1 MTTVTLP
8 ALTSYQKAV
17 WDFLCTTSE
26 NVPSHFSGKVAVIKS
41 VRQSGKSFLA
51 QMLLIA
57 FALTKRCTSA
67 IYEPTLAQAR
77 VQFKAIENYF
87 KGSDIITKA
96 NATLLEIEFANGSTI
111 YFKSTEQSS
120 RGFTIDGLLVLDECT
135 YLSEDEIYATLPLIN
150 AHNAP
155 LLIASTPF
163 ISDGYYYNMYQKGIS
178 NPTDKIKSFDWSK
191 EPEIDRFLTPERKE
205 FYKQTMSR
213 SKFITEVLGEFLS
226 DNGLLFRNLEACTTD
241 EKPNIS
247 GKLFIGVDWG
257 SGTENDFTV
266 ICVINDNAEQCGL
279 FKTNNLSPMQQID
292 WASAII
298 KDLATKATIAKLTC
312 EANSIGAVYID
323 ALKQRIGGKIKINEF
338 AATNKSKQDLVTTL
352 QLALE
357 NKDITLMRDDEQLN
371 QLRSYE
377 AQINPRTKNISYNGK
392 AGVHDDIVIALML
405 AYYSYKQRL
414 GNYSITFK

>member
-1 MTTVTLP
+1 MTTVAFP
-8 ALTSYQKAV
+8 ALKKKKKAV
-17 WDFLCTTSE
+17 WDFLCVSGD
-26 NVPSHFSGKVAVIKS
+26 VPSHFSGKVAVVKS

-96 NATLLEIEFANGSTI
+96 NASLLEIEFANGSVI

-120 RGFTIDGLLVLDECT
+120 RGFTCSGILILDECA

-163 ISDGYYYNMYQKGIS
+163 ISDGYYYKMFQKGIMD
-178 NPTDKIKSFDWSK
+178 PTDKIKSFDWSK

-205 FYKQTMSR
+205 FYRQTMSR
-213 SKFITEVLGEFLS
+213 SKYITEVLGEFLS
-226 DNGLLFRNLEACTTD
+226 DDGMLFRSIEACTTD
-241 EKPNIS
+241 ETPNIS
-247 GKLFIGVDWG
+247 GKLYIGVDWG
-257 SGTENDFTV
+257 SGTENDYTV
-266 ICVINDNAEQCGL
+266 VAVINGNGEQCGL
-279 FKTNNLSPMQQID
+279 YTINNLSPMQQID

-323 ALKQRIGGKIKINEF
+323 ALKQKIGGKIKINEF
-338 AATNKSKQDLVTTL
+338 VTSNKSKQDLVTTL

-357 NKDITLMRDDEQLN
+357 NKDITLMRDEEQLN

-377 AQINPRTKNISYNGK
+377 AQINPRTKTISYNGK

-414 GNYSITFK
+414 GTYSITFK

>member
-8 ALTSYQKAV
+8 SLTSYQKNV
-17 WDFLCTTSE
+17 WDFFCVSGD
-26 NVPSHFSGKVAVIKS
+26 VPSHFSGKVAVVKS

-96 NATLLEIEFANGSTI
+96 NASLLEIEFANGSVI
-111 YFKSTEQSS
+111 YFKSMEQSS
-120 RGFTIDGLLVLDECT
+120 RGFTCSGILILDECA

-163 ISDGYYYNMYQKGIS
+163 ISDGYYYKMYTKGVTS
-178 NPTDKIKSFDWSK
+178 PTDKLKSFDWSK

-205 FYKQTMSR
+205 FYRQTMSR
-213 SKFITEVLGEFLS
+213 SKYITEVLGEFLS
-226 DNGLLFRNLEACTTD
+226 DDGMLFRSIEACTTD
-241 EKPNIS
+241 ERTEIS
-247 GKLFIGVDWG
+247 GKLYIGVDWG
-257 SGTENDFTV
+257 SGTENDYTV
-266 ICVINDNAEQCGL
+266 IAVINDNAEQCGL
-279 FKTNNLSPMQQID
+279 YVTNNLSPMQQID
-292 WASAII
+292 WASNII

-323 ALKQRIGGKIKINEF
+323 ALKQKIGGKIKINEF
-338 AATNKSKQDLVTTL
+338 VSTNKSKQDLVTTL

-357 NKDITLMRDDEQLN
+357 NKDITLMRDEEQLN

-377 AQINPRTKNISYNGK
+377 AQINPRTKTISYNGK

-414 GNYSITFK
+414 GTYSITFK

>member
-8 ALTSYQKAV
+8 SLTSYQKNV
-17 WDFLCTTSE
+17 WDFFCVSGD
-26 NVPSHFSGKVAVIKS
+26 VPSHFSGKVAVVKS

-77 VQFKAIENYF
+77 VQFKAIGNYF
-87 KGSDIITKA
+87 KGSDIIVKA
-96 NATLLEIEFANGSTI
+96 NASLLEIEFANGSVI

-120 RGFTIDGLLVLDECT
+120 RGFTIDGCLILDECA
-135 YLSEDEIYATLPLIN
+135 YLSEEEIYATLPLIN

-163 ISDGYYYNMYQKGIS
+163 ISDGYYYKMFTKGVT

-205 FYKQTMSR
+205 FYRQTMSR
-213 SKFITEVLGEFLS
+213 SKYITEVLGEFLS
-226 DNGLLFRNLEACTTD
+226 DDGMLFRNIEACCTD
-241 EKPNIS
+241 ERPEVS
-247 GKLFIGVDWG
+247 GKLYIGVDWG
-257 SGTENDFTV
+257 SGTENDYTAIV
-266 ICVINDNAEQCGL
+266 VLNNNAEQCGL
-279 FKTNNLSPMQQID
+279 YVTNNLTPMAQIE
-292 WASAII
+292 WASNII

-323 ALKQRIGGKIKINEF
+323 ALKQKIGGKIKINEF
-338 AATNKSKQDLVTTL
+338 VNTNKSKQDLVTTL

-377 AQINPRTKNISYNGK
+377 AKINPRTKTISYNGK
-392 AGVHDDIVIALML
+392 AGINDDIVIGIML

>member
-1 MTTVTLP
+1 MTIKLP
-8 ALTSYQKAV
+8 ALTTYQKEV
-17 WDFLCTTSE
+17 WDYLADANE
-26 NVPSHFSGKVAVIKS
+26 NIFGTGKVAVIKS

-51 QMLLIA
+51 QMLLIRFA
-57 FALTKRCTSA
+57 FTRKCVSA

-77 VQFKAIENYF
+77 VQFKAIVNHF
-87 KGSDIITKA
+87 KGSDLIKKA
-96 NATLLEIEFANGSTI
+96 NETLLEIEFVNGSTI

-120 RGFTIDGLLVLDECT
+120 RGYTITGILILDEAA
-135 YLSEDEIYATLPLIN
+135 YLNEEEIYAILPLVN
-150 AHNAP
+150 ANNAP
-155 LLIASTPF
+155 ILIASTPF
-163 ISDGYYYNMYQKGIS
+163 ISDGYYYQMYTKGLE
-178 NPTDKIKSFDWSK
+178 PTDTLRSFDWSK

-213 SKFITEVLGEFLS
+213 SKYITEVLGEFLS
-226 DNGLLFRNLEACTTD
+226 DDGMLFRNIEACTTD
-241 EKPNIS
+241 ERPEAS
-247 GKLFIGVDWG
+247 GKLYVGVDWG
-257 SGTENDFTV
+257 SGTENDYTV
-266 ICVINDNAEQCGL
+266 LAVANDNGEQCGL
-279 FKTNNLSPMQQID
+279 YTINNLSPMQQID

-298 KDLATKATIAKLTC
+298 KDLSTKATIAKLTC

-323 ALKQRIGGKIKINEF
+323 ALKQKIGGRIKINEF
-338 AATNKSKQDLVTTL
+338 VTSNKSKQDLVTTL

-377 AQINPRTKNISYNGK
+377 AQINPRTKTISYNGK

>member
-8 ALTSYQKAV
+8 SLTSYQKNV
-17 WDFLCTTSE
+17 WDFFCVSGD
-26 NVPSHFSGKVAVIKS
+26 VPSHFSGKVAVVKS

-96 NATLLEIEFANGSTI
+96 NASLLEIEFANGSVI

-120 RGFTIDGLLVLDECT
+120 RGFTCSGILILDECA

-163 ISDGYYYNMYQKGIS
+163 ISDGYYYKMFTKGVTS
-178 NPTDKIKSFDWSK
+178 PTDKLKSFDWSK

-205 FYKQTMSR
+205 FYRQTMSR
-213 SKFITEVLGEFLS
+213 SKYITEVLGEFLS
-226 DNGLLFRNLEACTTD
+226 DDGMLFRNIEACTTD
-241 EKPNIS
+241 ERPEVI
-247 GKLFIGVDWG
+247 GKLYIGVDWG
-257 SGTENDFTV
+257 SGTENDYTV
-266 ICVINDNAEQCGL
+266 VAVVNDNGEQCGL
-279 FKTNNLSPMQQID
+279 YVTNNLSPMQQID

-323 ALKQRIGGKIKINEF
+323 ALKQKIGGKIKINEF
-338 AATNKSKQDLVTTL
+338 VNTNKSKQDLVTTL

-357 NKDITLMRDDEQLN
+357 NKDITLMRDEEQLN

-377 AQINPRTKNISYNGK
+377 AQINPRTKTISYNGK

-405 AYYSYKQRL
+405 AYFSYKQRL
-414 GNYSITFK
+414 GTYSITFK

>member
-8 ALTSYQKAV
+8 KLTSYQKAV
-17 WDFLCTTSE
+17 WDFLCTTE
-26 NVPSHFSGKVAVIKS
+26 ETPSHYSGKVAVVKS
-41 VRQSGKSFLA
+41 IRQSGKSFLA
-51 QMLLIA
+51 QMLLIC
-57 FALTKRCTSA
+57 FALKKQCTSA
-67 IYEPTLAQAR
+67 IYEPTLKQAR
-77 VQFKAIENYF
+77 VQFKSIVKF
-87 KGSDIITKA
+87 FRGSDIISKSNETM
-96 NATLLEIEFANGSTI
+96 LEIEFSNGSII

-120 RGFTIDGLLVLDECT
+120 RGFTISGILILDECA
-135 YLSEDEIYATLPLIN
+135 YLAEDVIFEILPLIN
-150 AHNAP
+150 ANNAP
-155 LLIASTPF
+155 LLIISTPF
-163 ISDGYYYNMYQKGIS
+163 ISDGYYYKMFQKGLMD
-178 NPTDKIKSFDWSK
+178 PTDTLKSFDWSK
-191 EPEIDRFLTPERKE
+191 EPERERFLTAERKE
-205 FYKQTMSR
+205 FYKQTMSK
-213 SKFITEVLGEFLS
+213 SKFTTEVLGEFLS
-226 DNGLLFRNLEACTTD
+226 DDGMLFRNIEACTTD

-266 ICVINDNAEQCGL
+266 ICIINDNGEECGL
-279 FKTNNLSPMQQID
+279 YTINNQSPMQQID
-292 WASAII
+292 WVGNII
-298 KDLATKATIAKLTC
+298 KDLSTKATIAKLTC

-323 ALKQRIGGKIKINEF
+323 ALKHKIGGKIKINEF
-338 AATNKSKQDLVTTL
+338 VTTNKSKQDLVTTL

-377 AQINPRTKNISYNGK
+377 AQINPRTKSISYNGK

>member
-8 ALTSYQKAV
+8 KLTTYQKAV
-17 WDFLCTTSE
+17 WDFLCVSGD
-26 NVPSHFSGKVAVIKS
+26 VPSHFSGKVAVVKS

-96 NATLLEIEFANGSTI
+96 NASLLEIEFSNGSVI
-111 YFKSTEQSS
+111 YFKSMEQSS
-120 RGFTIDGLLVLDECT
+120 RGFTIDGILVLDECA

-163 ISDGYYYNMYQKGIS
+163 ISDGYYYKMFQKGLMDP
-178 NPTDKIKSFDWSK
+178 NDKIKSFDWSK

-205 FYKQTMSR
+205 FYRQTMSR
-213 SKFITEVLGEFLS
+213 SKYITEVLGEFLS
-226 DNGLLFRNLEACTTD
+226 DDGMLFRNIEACTTD
-241 EKPNIS
+241 ERPEVS
-247 GKLFIGVDWG
+247 GKLYIGVDWG
-257 SGTENDFTV
+257 SGTESDYTV
-266 ICVINDNAEQCGL
+266 VAVVNDNSEQCGL
-279 FKTNNLSPMQQID
+279 YVTNNLSPMQQIE

-298 KDLATKATIAKLTC
+298 NDLATKGQITKLTC
-312 EANSIGAVYID
+312 ESNSIGKVYID
-323 ALKQRIGGKIKINEF
+323 ALKQKIGGKIKITEF
-338 AATNKSKQDLVTTL
+338 VTTNKSKQDLVTTL

-357 NKDITLMRDDEQLN
+357 NKDIALLRDNEQLN

-377 AQINPRTKNISYNGK
+377 AQINPRTKTISYNGK

-405 AYYSYKQRL
+405 AYYSFKQRL

>member
-1 MTTVTLP
+1 MIVTLP
-8 ALTSYQKAV
+8 SLTSYQKNV
-17 WDFLCTTSE
+17 WDFLCTTE
-26 NVPSHFSGKVAVIKS
+26 ETPSHYSSKVAVIKS

-57 FALTKRCTSA
+57 FALKKRCTSA

-96 NATLLEIEFANGSTI
+96 NATLLEIEFSNGSTI

-120 RGFTIDGLLVLDECT
+120 RGFTIDGILILDECA

-163 ISDGYYYNMYQKGIS
+163 ISDGYYYKMFQKGLMD
-178 NPTDKIKSFDWSK
+178 PTDKIKSFDWSK
-191 EPEIDRFLTPERKE
+191 ESEIDRFLTPERKE
-205 FYKQTMSR
+205 FYRQTMSR
-213 SKFITEVLGEFLS
+213 SKYITEVLGEFLS
-226 DNGLLFRNLEACTTD
+226 DDGMLFRNIEACTTID
-241 EKPNIS
+241 NPNVS

-257 SGTENDFTV
+257 SGTENDYTV
-266 ICVINDNAEQCGL
+266 VAVINDNGEQCGL
-279 FKTNNLSPMQQID
+279 YTTNNLTPMAQIQ
-292 WASAII
+292 WASDII
-298 KDLATKATIAKLTC
+298 NDLATKGQIAKLTC
-312 EANSIGAVYID
+312 ESNSIGKVYID
-323 ALKQRIGGKIKINEF
+323 ALKQKIGSKIKITEF
-338 AATNKSKQDLVTTL
+338 VTTNKSKQDLVTTL

-357 NKDITLMRDDEQLN
+357 NKDIALLRDNEQLN

-377 AQINPRTKNISYNGK
+377 AQINPRTKTISYNGK

-414 GNYSITFK
+414 GTYSITFK

>member
-8 ALTSYQKAV
+8 KLTSYQKAV
-17 WDFLCTTSE
+17 WDFLCATAEET
-26 NVPSHFSGKVAVIKS
+26 PSHFSGKVAVIKS

-51 QMLLIA
+51 QMLLIC

-87 KGSDIITKA
+87 KGSDIISKA
-96 NATLLEIEFANGSTI
+96 NATLLEIEFSNGSVI

-120 RGFTIDGLLVLDECT
+120 RGFTIDGILILDECA
-135 YLSEDEIYATLPLIN
+135 YLSEEEIYATLPLIN

-163 ISDGYYYNMYQKGIS
+163 ISDGYYYKMFTKGIS
-178 NPTDKIKSFDWSK
+178 SPTDKLKSFDWSK

-205 FYKQTMSR
+205 FYRQTMSR
-213 SKFITEVLGEFLS
+213 SKYITEVLGEFLS
-226 DNGLLFRNLEACTTD
+226 DDGMLFRNIEACTTD
-241 EKPNIS
+241 ERPEVS
-247 GKLFIGVDWG
+247 GKLYIGVDWG
-257 SGTENDFTV
+257 SGTENDYTV
-266 ICVINDNAEQCGL
+266 LAVINGNGEQCGL
-279 FKTNNLSPMQQID
+279 YVTNNLSPMQQID

-323 ALKQRIGGKIKINEF
+323 ALKQKIGGRIKINEF
-338 AATNKSKQDLVTTL
+338 TNTNKSKQDLVTTL

-377 AQINPRTKNISYNGK
+377 AQINPRTKTISYNGK
-392 AGVHDDIVIALML
+392 AGVHDDICIAIML
-405 AYYSYKQRL
+405 AYFSYKQRL
-414 GNYSITFK
+414 GTYSITFK

>member
-8 ALTSYQKAV
+8 KLTKYQKAV
-17 WDFLCTTSE
+17 WDFLCVSGD
-26 NVPSHFSGKVAVIKS
+26 VPSHFSGKVAVIKS

-87 KGSDIITKA
+87 KGSDIISKA
-96 NATLLEIEFANGSTI
+96 NATLLEIEFSNGSII

-120 RGFTIDGLLVLDECT
+120 RGFTIDGILILDECA

-163 ISDGYYYNMYQKGIS
+163 ISDGYFYNMFQKGIS
-178 NPTDKIKSFDWSK
+178 SPTDKIKSFDWSK
-191 EPEIDRFLTPERKE
+191 EKEIDRFLTPERKE

-213 SKFITEVLGEFLS
+213 SKYITEVLGEFLS
-226 DNGLLFRNLEACTTD
+226 DDGMLFRNIEACTTD
-241 EKPNIS
+241 ERPEVS
-247 GKLFIGVDWG
+247 GKLYVGVDWG
-257 SGTENDFTV
+257 SGTENDYTV
-266 ICVINDNAEQCGL
+266 IAVVNDNGEECGL
-279 FKTNNLSPMQQID
+279 YVTNNLSPMQQID
-292 WASAII
+292 WASNII
-298 KDLATKATIAKLTC
+298 KDLATKGQIAKLTC

-323 ALKQRIGGKIKINEF
+323 ALKQKIGSKIKINEF
-338 AATNKSKQDLVTTL
+338 VNTNKSKQDLVTTL

-357 NKDITLMRDDEQLN
+357 NKDITLMRDEEQLN

-377 AQINPRTKNISYNGK
+377 AQINPRTKTISYNGK

-414 GNYSITFK
+414 GTYSITFK

>member
-1 MTTVTLP
+1 MITVTLP

-17 WDFLCTTSE
+17 WDFLCVSGD
-26 NVPSHFSGKVAVIKS
+26 VPSHFSGKVAVVKS

-77 VQFKAIENYF
+77 VQFKPIETYF

-96 NATLLEIEFANGSTI
+96 NASLLEIEFSNGSVI

-120 RGFTIDGLLVLDECT
+120 RGFTIDGILILDECA

-163 ISDGYYYNMYQKGIS
+163 ISDGYYYKMFQKGLT
-178 NPTDKIKSFDWSK
+178 NPTDKLKSFDWSK

-213 SKFITEVLGEFLS
+213 SKYITEVLGQFLS
-226 DNGLLFRNLEACTTD
+226 DEGILFRNLEACCTD
-241 EKPNIS
+241 ERPEVS
-247 GKLFIGVDWG
+247 GKLYIGVDWG
-257 SGTENDFTV
+257 SGTENDYTV
-266 ICVINDNAEQCGL
+266 IAVINGNGEQCGL
-279 FKTNNLSPMQQID
+279 YVTNNLSPMQQID

-323 ALKQRIGGKIKINEF
+323 ALKQKIGGKIKINEF
-338 AATNKSKQDLVTTL
+338 TNTNKSKQDLVTTL

-357 NKDITLMRDDEQLN
+357 NKDITLMRDEEQLN

-377 AQINPRTKNISYNGK
+377 AQINPRTKTISYNGK
-392 AGVHDDIVIALML
+392 AGVHDDICIAIML
-405 AYYSYKQRL
+405 AYFSYKQRL
-414 GNYSITFK
+414 GTYSITFK

>member
-1 MTTVTLP
+1 MIVTLP
-8 ALTSYQKAV
+8 KLTTYQKDV
-17 WDFLCTTSE
+17 WDFLCDKAEET
-26 NVPSHFSGKVAVIKS
+26 PSHYSGKVAVIKS

-51 QMLLIA
+51 QMLLIT
-57 FALTKRCTSA
+57 FALTRKTTSA

-87 KGSDIITKA
+87 KGSDIISKA
-96 NATLLEIEFANGSTI
+96 NATLLEIEFSNGSTI

-120 RGFTIDGLLVLDECT
+120 RGFTIDGILILDECA

-163 ISDGYYYNMYQKGIS
+163 ISDGYYYKMFQKGLT
-178 NPTDKIKSFDWSK
+178 NPTDKLKSFDWSK

-205 FYKQTMSR
+205 FYRQTMSR
-213 SKFITEVLGEFLS
+213 SKYITEVLGEFLS
-226 DNGLLFRNLEACTTD
+226 DDGMLFRNIEACCTD
-241 EKPNIS
+241 ERPEVS
-247 GKLFIGVDWG
+247 GKLYIGVDWG
-257 SGTENDFTV
+257 SGTENDYTAIAV
-266 ICVINDNAEQCGL
+266 VNDNGEECGL
-279 FKTNNLSPMQQID
+279 YVTNNLSPMQQID

-323 ALKQRIGGKIKINEF
+323 ALKQKIGGRIKINEF
-338 AATNKSKQDLVTTL
+338 VNTNKSKQDLVTTL

-357 NKDITLMRDDEQLN
+357 NKDITLMRDEEQLN

-377 AQINPRTKNISYNGK
+377 AQINPRTKTISYNGK
-392 AGVHDDIVIALML
+392 AGIHDDICISLML

-414 GNYSITFK
+414 GTYSITFK

>member
-17 WDFLCTTSE
+17 WDFLCTTE
-26 NVPSHFSGKVAVIKS
+26 ETPSHFSGRVVVIKS

-96 NATLLEIEFANGSTI
+96 NATLLEIEFANGSVI
-111 YFKSTEQSS
+111 YFKSMEQSS
-120 RGFTIDGLLVLDECT
+120 RGFTITGLLVLDECA
-135 YLSEDEIYATLPLIN
+135 YLSEEEIYATLPLIN

-163 ISDGYYYNMYQKGIS
+163 ISDGYYYQMYVKGLT
-178 NPTDKIKSFDWSK
+178 PTDTLRSFDWSK

-205 FYKQTMSR
+205 FYRQTMSR
-213 SKFITEVLGEFLS
+213 SKYITEVLGEFLS
-226 DNGLLFRNLEACTTD
+226 DDGLLFRNLEACCTD
-241 EKPNIS
+241 EKPEVS
-247 GKLFIGVDWG
+247 GKLYIGVDWG
-257 SGTENDFTV
+257 SGTENDYTV
-266 ICVINDNAEQCGL
+266 VAVVNDNGEECGL
-279 FKTNNLSPMQQID
+279 YRTNNLSPMQQIE
-292 WASAII
+292 WASNII
-298 KDLATKATIAKLTC
+298 KDLATKGQIAKLTC

-323 ALKQRIGGKIKINEF
+323 ALKQKIGGKIKITEF
-338 AATNKSKQDLVTTL
+338 VTTNKSKQDLVTTL

-357 NKDITLMRDDEQLN
+357 NKDIALLRDEEQLN

-377 AQINPRTKNISYNGK
+377 AQINPRTKTISYNGK

-405 AYYSYKQRL
+405 AYFSYKQRL

>member
-8 ALTSYQKAV
+8 ALTSYQKNV
-17 WDFLCTTSE
+17 WDFLCVSGD
-26 NVPSHFSGKVAVIKS
+26 VPSHYSGRVAVIKS

-96 NATLLEIEFANGSTI
+96 NASLLEIEFANGSVI

-120 RGFTIDGLLVLDECT
+120 RGFTIDGILILDECA

-163 ISDGYYYNMYQKGIS
+163 ISDGYYYKMFQKGIS
-178 NPTDKIKSFDWSK
+178 SPTDKLKSFDWSK
-191 EPEIDRFLTPERKE
+191 EPEIDRFLTPERKA

-226 DNGLLFRNLEACTTD
+226 DDGMLFRNIEACCTD
-241 EKPNIS
+241 ERPEVS
-247 GKLFIGVDWG
+247 GKLYIGVDWG
-257 SGTENDFTV
+257 SGTEGDYTA
-266 ICVINDNAEQCGL
+266 IAVINDNGEQCGL
-279 FKTNNLSPMQQID
+279 YVTNNLSPMQQIE

-298 KDLATKATIAKLTC
+298 KDLATKGQIAKLTC

-323 ALKQRIGGKIKINEF
+323 ALKQKIGGKIKINEF
-338 AATNKSKQDLVTTL
+338 VTSNKSKQDLVTTL

-357 NKDITLMRDDEQLN
+357 NKDITLMRDEEQLN

-377 AQINPRTKNISYNGK
+377 AQINPRTKSISYNGK
-392 AGVHDDIVIALML
+392 AGVHDDICIALML
-405 AYYSYKQRL
+405 AYFSYKQRL
-414 GNYSITFK
+414 GTYSITFK

>member
-17 WDFLCTTSE
+17 WDFLC
-26 NVPSHFSGKVAVIKS
+26 VYGDAPSHFSGKVAVIKS

-77 VQFKAIENYF
+77 VQFKAIEDYF
-87 KGSDIITKA
+87 KGSDIISKA
-96 NATLLEIEFANGSTI
+96 NATLLEIEFSNGSVI

-120 RGFTIDGLLVLDECT
+120 RGFTIDGILILDECA

-163 ISDGYYYNMYQKGIS
+163 ISDGYYYKMFQKGIMDP
-178 NPTDKIKSFDWSK
+178 NDKLKSFDWSK
-191 EPEIDRFLTPERKE
+191 ESEIDRFLTPERKE
-205 FYKQTMSR
+205 FYRQTMSR
-213 SKFITEVLGEFLS
+213 SKYITEVLGEFLS
-226 DNGLLFRNLEACTTD
+226 DDGMLFRNIEACTSD
-241 EKPNIS
+241 ERPEVS
-247 GKLFIGVDWG
+247 GKLYIGVDWG
-257 SGTENDFTV
+257 SGTENDYTV
-266 ICVINDNAEQCGL
+266 VAVVNDNGEQCGL
-279 FKTNNLSPMQQID
+279 YRTNNLSPMQQIE
-292 WASAII
+292 WASKII
-298 KDLATKATIAKLTC
+298 KDLATKGQIAKLTC

-323 ALKQRIGGKIKINEF
+323 ALKQKIGGKIKINEF
-338 AATNKSKQDLVTTL
+338 TTTNKSKQDLVTTL

-357 NKDITLMRDDEQLN
+357 NKDITLMRDEEQLN

-405 AYYSYKQRL
+405 AYFSYKQRL
-414 GNYSITFK
+414 GNYSISFK

>member
-1 MTTVTLP
+1 MIVTLP
-8 ALTSYQKAV
+8 KLTTYQKDV
-17 WDFLCTTSE
+17 WDFLCDKAEET
-26 NVPSHFSGKVAVIKS
+26 PSHYSGKVAVIKS

-51 QMLLIA
+51 QMLLIT
-57 FALTKRCTSA
+57 FALTRKTTSA

-87 KGSDIITKA
+87 KGSDIISKA
-96 NATLLEIEFANGSTI
+96 NATLLEIEFSNGSTI

-120 RGFTIDGLLVLDECT
+120 RGFTIDGILILDECA

-163 ISDGYYYNMYQKGIS
+163 ISDGYYYKMFQKGIMD
-178 NPTDKIKSFDWSK
+178 PTDKIKSFDWSK
-191 EPEIDRFLTPERKE
+191 EKEIDRFLTPERKE
-205 FYKQTMSR
+205 FYRQTMSR
-213 SKFITEVLGEFLS
+213 SKYITEVLGEFLS
-226 DNGLLFRNLEACTTD
+226 DDGMLFRNIEACTTD
-241 EKPNIS
+241 ERPEVS
-247 GKLFIGVDWG
+247 GKLYIGVDWG
-257 SGTENDFTV
+257 SGTENDYTV
-266 ICVINDNAEQCGL
+266 VAVVNDNGEECGL
-279 FKTNNLSPMQQID
+279 YVTNNLSPMQQIE

-323 ALKQRIGGKIKINEF
+323 ALKQKIGGKIKINEF
-338 AATNKSKQDLVTTL
+338 TSTNKSKQDLVTTL

-377 AQINPRTKNISYNGK
+377 AQINPRTKTISYNGK
-392 AGVHDDIVIALML
+392 AGIHDDICIAIML
-405 AYYSYKQRL
+405 AYFSYKQRL
-414 GNYSITFK
+414 GTYSITFK

>member
-8 ALTSYQKAV
+8 KLTTYQKAV
-17 WDFLCTTSE
+17 WDFLCTTE
-26 NVPSHFSGKVAVIKS
+26 ETPSHFSGKVAVIKS

-111 YFKSTEQSS
+111 YFKSMEQSS
-120 RGFTIDGLLVLDECT
+120 RGYTITGILILDEAA
-135 YLSEDEIYATLPLIN
+135 YLNSEDEIYATLPLIN

-163 ISDGYYYNMYQKGIS
+163 ISDGYYFKMFQKGINS
-178 NPTDKIKSFDWSK
+178 PTDKIKSFDWSK
-191 EPEIDRFLTPERKE
+191 EQEIDRFLTAERKE

-213 SKFITEVLGEFLS
+213 SKYITEVLGEFLS
-226 DNGLLFRNLEACTTD
+226 FDGLLFRNIEACTTD
-241 EKPNIS
+241 EHPEVS
-247 GKLFIGVDWG
+247 GKLYIGVDWG
-257 SGTENDFTV
+257 SGTEADYTV
-266 ICVINDNAEQCGL
+266 LAVINDNGEQCGL
-279 FKTNNLSPMQQID
+279 YTINNQSPMQQIE
-292 WASAII
+292 WVSNII
-298 KDLATKATIAKLTC
+298 KDLSTKATIAKLTC

-323 ALKQRIGGKIKINEF
+323 ALKQKIGGKIKITEF
-338 AATNKSKQDLVTTL
+338 VTTNKSKQDLVTTL

-392 AGVHDDIVIALML
+392 AGVHDDICIALML
-405 AYYSYKQRL
+405 AYFSYKQRL
-414 GNYSITFK
+414 GTYSITFK

>member
-8 ALTSYQKAV
+8 KLTSYQKAV
-17 WDFLCTTSE
+17 WDFLCTTE
-26 NVPSHFSGKVAVIKS
+26 ETPSHFSGKVAVVKS

-51 QMLLIA
+51 QMLLIN
-57 FALTKRCTSA
+57 FALKKRCASA

-87 KGSDIITKA
+87 KGSDIISKA
-96 NATLLEIEFANGSTI
+96 NATLLEIEFANGSVI

-120 RGFTIDGLLVLDECT
+120 RGFTCSGILILDECA

-163 ISDGYYYNMYQKGIS
+163 ISDGYYYKMFEKGIS
-178 NPTDKIKSFDWSK
+178 SPTDKLKSFDWSK

-205 FYKQTMSR
+205 FYRQTMSR
-213 SKFITEVLGEFLS
+213 SKYITEVLGEFLS
-226 DNGLLFRNLEACTTD
+226 DDGMLFRNIEACCTD
-241 EKPNIS
+241 ERPEVS
-247 GKLFIGVDWG
+247 GKLYIGVDWG
-257 SGTENDFTV
+257 SGTENDYTV
-266 ICVINDNAEQCGL
+266 VAVINGNGEQCGL
-279 FKTNNLSPMQQID
+279 YVTNNLSPMQQID

-298 KDLATKATIAKLTC
+298 KDLAAKATIAKLTC

-323 ALKQRIGGKIKINEF
+323 ALKQKIGGKIKINEF
-338 AATNKSKQDLVTTL
+338 TSTNKSKQDLVTTL

-357 NKDITLMRDDEQLN
+357 NKDITLMRDEEQLN

-377 AQINPRTKNISYNGK
+377 AQINPRTKTISYNGK

-414 GNYSITFK
+414 GTYSITFK

>member
-17 WDFLCTTSE
+17 WDFLCVYGD
-26 NVPSHFSGKVAVIKS
+26 VPSHFSGKVAVIKS

-96 NATLLEIEFANGSTI
+96 NATLLEIEFSNGSVI

-120 RGFTIDGLLVLDECT
+120 RGFTIDGILILDEASF
-135 YLSEDEIYATLPLIN
+135 LSEDEIYATLPLVN

-163 ISDGYYYNMYQKGIS
+163 ISDGYYFKMYQKGLS
-178 NPTDKIKSFDWSK
+178 SPTDKIKSFDWSK
-191 EPEIDRFLTPERKE
+191 EPEIDRFLTAERKE

-213 SKFITEVLGEFLS
+213 SKYITEVLGEFLS
-226 DNGLLFRNLEACTTD
+226 DDGMLFRNIEACTTD
-241 EKPNIS
+241 ERPEIS
-247 GKLFIGVDWG
+247 GKLYIGVDWA
-257 SGTENDFTV
+257 SGTECDYTA
-266 ICVINDNAEQCGL
+266 IAVINGNGEECGL
-279 FKTNNLSPMQQID
+279 YVTNNLSPMQQIE
-292 WASAII
+292 WASNII

-323 ALKQRIGGKIKINEF
+323 ALKQKIGGKIKINEF
-338 AATNKSKQDLVTTL
+338 VTTNKSKQDLVTTL

-357 NKDITLMRDDEQLN
+357 NKDITLLRDEEQLN

-392 AGVHDDIVIALML
+392 AGVHDDVCIALML
-405 AYYSYKQRL
+405 AYFSYKQRL

>member
-8 ALTSYQKAV
+8 KLTTYQKAV
-17 WDFLCTTSE
+17 WDFLCTTE
-26 NVPSHFSGKVAVIKS
+26 ETPSHFSGKVAVVKS

-87 KGSDIITKA
+87 KGSDIISKA
-96 NATLLEIEFANGSTI
+96 NATLLEIEFSNRSTI

-120 RGFTIDGLLVLDECT
+120 RGFTIDGILILDECA

-163 ISDGYYYNMYQKGIS
+163 ISDGYYYKMFQKGLMD
-178 NPTDKIKSFDWSK
+178 PTDKIKSFDWSK

-205 FYKQTMSR
+205 FYRQTMSR
-213 SKFITEVLGEFLS
+213 SKYITEVLGEFLS
-226 DNGLLFRNLEACTTD
+226 DDGMLFRNIEACTTD
-241 EKPNIS
+241 ERPEVI
-247 GKLFIGVDWG
+247 GKLYVGVDWG
-257 SGTENDFTV
+257 SGTENDYTV
-266 ICVINDNAEQCGL
+266 VAVVNDNGEQCGL
-279 FKTNNLSPMQQID
+279 YVTNNLSPMQQIE
-292 WASAII
+292 WASKII

-323 ALKQRIGGKIKINEF
+323 ALKQKIGGKIKINEF
-338 AATNKSKQDLVTTL
+338 VTTNKSKQDLVTTL

-357 NKDITLMRDDEQLN
+357 NKDIALLRDNEQLN

-377 AQINPRTKNISYNGK
+377 AQINPRTKTISYNGK

-414 GNYSITFK
+414 GTYSITFK

>member
-8 ALTSYQKAV
+8 KLTSYQKAV
-17 WDFLCTTSE
+17 WDFLCDKAEET
-26 NVPSHFSGKVAVIKS
+26 PSHFSGKVAVIKS

-96 NATLLEIEFANGSTI
+96 NATLLEIEFSNGSTI

-120 RGFTIDGLLVLDECT
+120 RGFTIDGILILDECA

-163 ISDGYYYNMYQKGIS
+163 ISDGYYYKMFQKGIS
-178 NPTDKIKSFDWSK
+178 SPTDKLKSFDWSK

-205 FYKQTMSR
+205 FYRQTMSR
-213 SKFITEVLGEFLS
+213 SKYITEVLGEFLS
-226 DNGLLFRNLEACTTD
+226 DDGMLFRSIEACTTD
-241 EKPNIS
+241 ERPEIS
-247 GKLFIGVDWG
+247 GKIYIGVDWG
-257 SGTENDFTV
+257 SGTENDYTV
-266 ICVINDNAEQCGL
+266 LAVINDNGAQCSL
-279 FKTNNLSPMQQID
+279 YRTNNLSPMQQID
-292 WASAII
+292 WASNII

-323 ALKQRIGGKIKINEF
+323 ALKQKIGGKIKITEF
-338 AATNKSKQDLVTTL
+338 VTTNKSKQDLVTTL

-357 NKDITLMRDDEQLN
+357 NKDITLLRDDEQLN

-405 AYYSYKQRL
+405 AYFSYKQRL
-414 GNYSITFK
+414 GTYSITFK

>member
-17 WDFLCTTSE
+17 WDFLCCTSE
-26 NVPSHFSGKVAVIKS
+26 DVPSHYSGKVAVIKS

-67 IYEPTLAQAR
+67 IYEPSLAQAR

-96 NATLLEIEFANGSTI
+96 NATLLEIEFANGSVI

-120 RGFTIDGLLVLDECT
+120 RGFTIDGILILDEASF
-135 YLSEDEIYATLPLIN
+135 LSEDEIYATLPLIN

-163 ISDGYYYNMYQKGIS
+163 ISDGYYYKMFTKGLID
-178 NPTDKIKSFDWSK
+178 PTDKLKSFDWSK
-191 EPEIDRFLTPERKE
+191 EQEIDRFLTPERKE
-205 FYKQTMSR
+205 FYRQTMSR
-213 SKFITEVLGEFLS
+213 SKYITEVLGEFLS
-226 DNGLLFRNLEACTTD
+226 DDGMLFRNIEGCTTD
-241 EKPNIS
+241 ERPEVS
-247 GKLFIGVDWG
+247 GKVYVGVDWG
-257 SGTENDFTV
+257 SGTENDYTV
-266 ICVINDNAEQCGL
+266 VAVVNDNGEQCGL
-279 FKTNNLSPMQQID
+279 YTTNNLTPMQQIE
-292 WASAII
+292 WASTII

-312 EANSIGAVYID
+312 EANSIGKVYID
-323 ALKQRIGGKIKINEF
+323 ALKQKIGSKIKITEF
-338 AATNKSKQDLVTTL
+338 VTTNKSKQDLVTTL

-377 AQINPRTKNISYNGK
+377 AQINPRTKAISYNGK
-392 AGVHDDIVIALML
+392 AGTHDDIVIALML
-405 AYYSYKQRL
+405 AYFSYKQRL